1 MISMQYIYNVAVF
14 LKRLAIVLC
23 YHEAQYFKNYVR
35 IKTCKR
41 YVKYIY
47 TCSNTKWF
55 DLIWEAIHFK
65 DTVPKSRKS
74 TKTQPSITSHLL
86 HSITVDWI

>member
-41 YVKYIY
+41 YVKFILLS
-47 TCSNTKWF
+47 SNTQWF
-55 DLIWEAIHFK
+55 DLSCEAIHFK
-65 DTVPKSRKS
+65 DIVQKSRKKLQNTAKSNS
-74 TKTQPSITSHLL
+74 TFIT
-86 HSITVDWI
+86 